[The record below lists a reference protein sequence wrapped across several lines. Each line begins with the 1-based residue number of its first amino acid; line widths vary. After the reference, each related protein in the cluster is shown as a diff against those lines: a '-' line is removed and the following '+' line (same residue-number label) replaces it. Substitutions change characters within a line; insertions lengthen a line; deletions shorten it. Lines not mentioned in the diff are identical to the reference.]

1 MAKKTTKPTTIRDRE
16 ELETVLGE
24 YAKLCIQKEQQT
36 LEMEEKINA
45 IRKRYETELT
55 ELTEKAEAF
64 FGDIQ
69 AWATLNQA
77 EFETR
82 KSLELIHGVVGFRT
96 CPAAVKQVGG
106 VKVEHTLDMM
116 KQNPGFKPFLR
127 EKTELDKE
135 AILAAFGMK
144 QEGLI
149 ANLAA
154 VGLKIEQKENFFIE
168 LKTEGGEK

>member
-1 MAKKTTKPTTIRDRE
+1 MSSPCSRHPHPHR
-16 ELETVLGE
+16 L
-24 YAKLCIQKEQQT
+24 IQQP
-36 LEMEEKINA
+36 
-45 IRKRYETELT
+45 LT

-82 KSLELIHGVVGFRT
+82 KSLELIHGIIGFRT

-106 VKVEHTLDMM
+106 VKVEHTIDMM
-116 KQNPGFKPFLR
+116 KINPGFKPFLR
-127 EKTELDKE
+127 EKIELDKD
-135 AILAAFGMK
+135 AILGAYALK

-154 VGLKIEQKENFFIE
+154 VGLKIEQKENFFVE
-168 LKTEGGEK
+168 LKKEGGE

>member
-1 MAKKTTKPTTIRDRE
+1 MAKKTMKPTTIRDRE

-24 YAKLCIQKEQQT
+24 YARLEIEKEQKT

-45 IRKRYETELT
+45 IRKLYETQLT

-69 AWATLNQA
+69 AYATLNQA

-82 KSLELIHGVVGFRT
+82 KSVELIHGVVGFRT
-96 CPAAVKQVGG
+96 CPPAVKQVGG
-106 VKVEHTLDMM
+106 VKAEHTIDMM

-127 EKTELDKE
+127 EKVELDKD

-168 LKTEGGEK
+168 LKLS

>member
-1 MAKKTTKPTTIRDRE
+1 MAKKTTKPTTIHDRE

-24 YAKLCIQKEQQT
+24 YARLMIQREQKT

-45 IRKRYETELT
+45 IRKLYETELT
-55 ELTEKAEAF
+55 ELTEKSEAF

-82 KSLELIHGVVGFRT
+82 KSLDLIHGVVGFRT

-106 VKVEHTLDMM
+106 VKIDHTLDMM
-116 KQNPGFKPFLR
+116 QQNPGYKAYIRIKP
-127 EKTELDKE
+127 EIDKD
-135 AILAAFGMK
+135 AILSDYGMK
-144 QEGLI
+144 KDGLV
-149 ANLAA
+149 AALAA
-154 VGLKIEQKENFFIE
+154 VGLKIEQKENFFVE
-168 LKTEGGEK
+168 LKKEGGE

>member
-1 MAKKTTKPTTIRDRE
+1 MAKKALKPTTITSRE
-16 ELETVLGE
+16 ELEGVLGE
-24 YAKLCIQKEQQT
+24 YAKLQITKEQQT

-82 KSLELIHGVVGFRT
+82 RSIELIHGMIGFRK

-106 VKVEHTLDMM
+106 VKVEHTIDMM
-116 KQNPGFKPFLR
+116 TRDARYEPYLR
-127 EKTELDKE
+127 VSTEIDKDS
-135 AILAAFGMK
+135 ILGAY
-144 QEGLI
+144 GLKKDGLL
-149 ANLAA
+149 ADLAA
-154 VGLKIEQKENFFIE
+154 VGLKIEQKENFFVE
-168 LKTEGGEK
+168 LKKEGGE

>member
-24 YAKLCIQKEQQT
+24 YARLMILKEKQT
-36 LEMEEKINA
+36 LEMEAQINFT
-45 IRKRYETELT
+45 RKRYETELT

-82 KSLELIHGVVGFRT
+82 KSLDLIHGIIGFRT

-106 VKVEHTLDMM
+106 VKSEHTLDMM
-116 KQNPGFKPFLR
+116 QQNPGYKEYIRIKP
-127 EKTELDKE
+127 EIDKD
-135 AILAAFGMK
+135 AILAAY
-144 QEGLI
+144 GLKKDGLL
-149 ANLAA
+149 AALAA
-154 VGLKIEQKENFFIE
+154 VGLKIEQKENFFVE
-168 LKTEGGEK
+168 LKKEGGE

>member
-1 MAKKTTKPTTIRDRE
+1 MAKKMTKPTTIRDRE

-24 YAKLCIQKEQQT
+24 YARLEIQREQQT

-82 KSLELIHGVVGFRT
+82 KSVELIHGIIGFRT

-106 VKVEHTLDMM
+106 VKIEHTIDMM
-116 KQNPGFKPFLR
+116 KLNPGFKPFLR
-127 EKTELDKE
+127 EKTELDKD
-135 AILAAFGMK
+135 AILTAYAMK
-144 QEGLI
+144 QDGLI

-154 VGLKIEQKENFFIE
+154 VGLKIANKENFFVE
-168 LKTEGGEK
+168 LKKEGGE

>member
-1 MAKKTTKPTTIRDRE
+1 MAKKTTAPTTINSRE
-16 ELETVLGE
+16 ELESVLGE
-24 YAKLCIQKEQQT
+24 YAKLHIQKEQQT

-45 IRKRYETELT
+45 IRKKYETDLT
-55 ELTEKAEAF
+55 ELTEKTAAF

-96 CPAAVKQVGG
+96 CPPAVKQVGG
-106 VKVEHTLDMM
+106 VKIEHTVCMM
-116 KQNPGFKPFLR
+116 QQNPGYASWTRSKV
-127 EKTELDKE
+127 EIDKD
-135 AILAAFGMK
+135 AILADFGAK
-144 QEGLI
+144 KDGVI
-149 ANLAA
+149 ASFAA

-168 LKTEGGEK
+168 LKKEGGE